1 MTKLQELSKIGQ
13 SIWLDYIRRSLITSG
28 ELQGLVDQGIR
39 GVTSNP
45 TIFEKAIAGSADYD
59 EDLKALVAAGNSAEE
74 IYECMA
80 LWDISHAADLLRPL
94 YDATGGLDGYVSL
107 EVSPTLA
114 YDTGRTIHD
123 ARRLFKKLAR
133 PNIMIKVPAT
143 TQGIP
148 AIETLIADGINVN
161 VTLLFSIPQYE
172 SVARAYISGLE
183 KLAGSGGDVKKVASV
198 ASFFVSRVDT
208 AVDDILEKAGNK
220 DLKGKIAVANA
231 RIAYALFKKLFSGE
245 RWSRLSEKGAQVQRL
260 LWAST
265 GTKDPAYPDT
275 MYIDSLI
282 GPHTVNTVPPS
293 TLQLFMDH
301 GHVGMSLEEDTD
313 EAMSRIERLKGL
325 GIDLD
330 AVTGTLLVDGVSSFS
345 KSFESLMKSIETKR
359 DELHTEWNQVEF
371 NLGGYARV
379 FDDAVKELVDKS
391 IISRIWF
398 RDHTV
403 WKPKPEEITNR
414 LGWLHITE
422 VMSTQAE
429 TLSRFAGEVCSEGY
443 THALLLG
450 MGGSSLAPEVLR
462 STFGVKSGSLDL
474 RVLDST
480 DPAAVRT
487 HAQSLDPGKTLFIV
501 STKSGTT
508 TETLSFF
515 RYFYNL
521 TKEALGSQKAGEHF
535 IAITD
540 PDTPLVRLAEK
551 YGFRKTFLNDPTIGG
566 RYSALSY
573 FGLVPA
579 SLIGA
584 DLRLLLDMAMVL
596 SENCSFVNCP
606 IRGNNHGG
614 RLGAAIGTLAMR
626 GRDKLTFVISPEMAS
641 FGDWVEQLIAESTG
655 KEGRGILPVVNET
668 PGMPD
673 QYGDDRV
680 FVHVRMDG
688 DTTHDQTMDALI
700 KAGHPLIGISLHD
713 TYEIGAQFFLWEM
726 AVAVAGHVMGI
737 NPFDQPNVEAAKV
750 LSRKAVDEYREKGRL
765 PQLTPLLH
773 DKGIT
778 VYGQIESESLEKAFL
793 GFFAQAGKGS
803 YGAIQAYVTPT
814 AATSALLHDLRMKIR
829 NRYHLATSLG
839 YGPRFLHSTGQ
850 LHKGDAGKG
859 VFIQITSDDV
869 SDVPIPDEAGSEVSS
884 MSFGVLKT
892 AQALGDW
899 QALSEAG
906 RQVLRFHMEGD
917 NVLGAIQR
925 ITEVLS

>member
-1 MTKLQELSKIGQ
+1 MTKLHELAEIGQ

-28 ELQGLVDQGIR
+28 ELQGLIDLGVR

-59 EDLKALVAAGNSAEE
+59 EDLKALVEAGRSVEE
-74 IYECMA
+74 IYESMV
-80 LWDISHAADLLRPL
+80 LWDISHTADLLRPL
-94 YDATGGLDGYVSL
+94 YDATGGIDGYVSL
-107 EVSPTLA
+107 EVSPALA

-143 TQGIP
+143 AQGIP
-148 AIETLIADGINVN
+148 AVEALIADGINVN

-208 AVDDILEKAGNK
+208 AVDGMLEKAGNQ

-231 RIAYALFKKLFSGE
+231 RVAYALFRKFFSGE
-245 RWSRLSEKGAQVQRL
+245 SWRKLSEKGAKVQRL

-293 TLQLFMDH
+293 TLRLFMDH
-301 GHVGMSLEEDTD
+301 GHVGMSLEEDID
-313 EAMSRIERLKGL
+313 EARSRIDRLKGL

-330 AVTGTLLVDGVSSFS
+330 AITGALLVDGVSSFAG
-345 KSFESLMKSIETKR
+345 SFESLMKSIETKQ
-359 DELHTEWNQVEF
+359 DELHTQWNRVEF

-379 FDDAVKELVDKS
+379 YEDAVKELVETS
-391 IISRIWF
+391 IISRIWSH
-398 RDHTV
+398 DHTV
-403 WKPKPEEITNR
+403 WKPEPDEITNR
-414 LGWLHITE
+414 LGWLHIAEAMSAQVDTLATFTE
-422 VMSTQAE
+422 
-429 TLSRFAGEVCSEGY
+429 EVRSEGY

-462 STFGVKSGSLDL
+462 SIFGVKPGYLDL
-474 RVLDST
+474 SVLDST
-480 DPAAVRT
+480 DPGAVRAY
-487 HAQSLDPGKTLFIV
+487 AQRLDPGKTLFIV

-521 TKEALGSQKAGEHF
+521 TRESLGAVKAGKHF

-540 PDTPLVRLAEK
+540 PETPLVRLAEK
-551 YGFRKTFLNDPTIGG
+551 YEFRKTFLNDPAIGG

-579 SLIGA
+579 SLIGM
-584 DLRLLLDMAMVL
+584 DLRLLLDTAMVL
-596 SENCSFVNCP
+596 SENCSFANCP
-606 IRGNNHGG
+606 VRGNNHGG
-614 RLGAAIGTLAMR
+614 RLGAAIGTLATL
-626 GRDKLTFVISPEMAS
+626 GRDKLTFVISPEMAG

-655 KEGRGILPVVNET
+655 KEGKGIVPVVNET

-673 QYGDDRV
+673 QYGDDRT
-680 FVHVRMDG
+680 FVHMRMDG
-688 DTTHDQTMDALI
+688 DTMYDRETDALMN
-700 KAGHPLIGISLHD
+700 AGHPLIRICLHN
-713 TYEIGAQFFLWEM
+713 TYEIGALFFLWEM
-726 AVAVAGHVMGI
+726 AIAVAGHVMGI

-750 LSRKAVDEYREKGRL
+750 LSRRAVDEYREKGRL
-765 PQLTPLLH
+765 PELTSLLH

-778 VYGQIESESLEKAFL
+778 VYGRTDAKSLEKAFL
-793 GFFAQAGKGS
+793 GFLAQAGKGS

-814 AATSALLHDLRMKIR
+814 AQTSAALQDLRMKIR
-829 NRYHLATSLG
+829 NRYCLATSLG

-859 VFIQITSDDV
+859 LFIQITTDDV
-869 SDVPIPDEAGSEVSS
+869 SDVPIPDEAGAEASS

-899 QALSEAG
+899 QALSDAG
-906 RQVLRFHMEGD
+906 RSVIRFHLGGD
-917 NVLGAIQR
+917 DVPAAIRR
-925 ITEVLS
+925 IDEVLS